1 MPVEFIRISFE
12 ASHMNRL
19 LAAASALAVLA
30 IASQA
35 SAADLSAAAAA
46 PAYSKAPVIP
56 PVVSSWTGFYVGADI
71 GGIFGNGGSSNFS
84 SNAAVVDNLAP
95 ALAGPLTTNDTRG
108 LPASSAV
115 IGGFHAGYNYQFA
128 PSFLVGIEGD
138 WQASSKRSTCRGTD
152 NVNAGCTTNGDGAFT
167 IDTSAR
173 SITTLRGRFGWVNDN
188 IMVYG
193 TGGAAW
199 VDAQT
204 TVGLNCD
211 IGCGLNSLTQFA
223 GSATTSAFKTG
234 WVAGAGIEWMPAH
247 NWIVRAEY
255 LHVDAG
261 SLTATLDGSAICNCT
276 ASATQNLRYDIVR
289 AGFSYKF
296 W

>member
-1 MPVEFIRISFE
+1 
-12 ASHMNRL
+12 MNRL
-19 LAAASALAVLA
+19 LAAVSALAVVA

-35 SAADLSAAAAA
+35 SAADLSAPA
-46 PAYSKAPVIP
+46 PAPVYSKAPVIP
-56 PVVSSWTGFYVGADI
+56 PAVSSWTGFYVGGDI
-71 GGIFGNGGSSNFS
+71 GGLFGHGSSNFS
-84 SNAAVVDNLAP
+84 SAANDEILLVAHPAVASP
-95 ALAGPLTTNDTRG
+95 ALSGPLTVNDTRA
-108 LPASSAV
+108 LPANAAV

-128 PSFLVGIEGD
+128 PNFLVGIEGD
-138 WQASSKRSTCRGTD
+138 WQASTRRSTCRGTD
-152 NVNAGCTTNGDGAFT
+152 THDATCDFNGRGSMN
-167 IDTSAR
+167 IDTSTR

-188 IMVYG
+188 IMIYG

-204 TVGLNCD
+204 GVGLNCD
-211 IGCGLNSLTQFA
+211 FGCGATSNTPFS

-234 WVAGAGIEWMPAH
+234 WVAGAGIEWMPVS
-247 NWIVRAEY
+247 NWILRAEY

-261 SLTATLDGSAICNCT
+261 SLTATLDGSATCNCT
-276 ASATQNLRYDIVR
+276 ASVTQDLRYDIVR

>member
-1 MPVEFIRISFE
+1 MP
-12 ASHMNRL
+12 A
-19 LAAASALAVLA
+19 
-30 IASQA
+30 
-35 SAADLSAAAAA
+35 
-46 PAYSKAPVIP
+46 KA
-56 PVVSSWTGFYVGADI
+56 
-71 GGIFGNGGSSNFS
+71 
-84 SNAAVVDNLAP
+84 
-95 ALAGPLTTNDTRG
+95 
-108 LPASSAV
+108 AV
-115 IGGFHAGYNYQFA
+115 IGGIHAGYNYQFA
-128 PSFLVGIEGD
+128 PNFLVGIEGD
-138 WQASSKRSTCRGTD
+138 WQASSKRSTCRGTRTITQD
-152 NVNAGCTTNGDGAFT
+152 APSIWRRAPLT
-167 IDTSAR
+167 IDASAR

-188 IMVYG
+188 IMVYA

-211 IGCGLNSLTQFA
+211 CGCGVNSLTPFT

-234 WVAGAGIEWMPAH
+234 WVAGAGIEWMPVR
-247 NWIVRAEY
+247 NWILRAEY

-261 SLTATLDGSAICNCT
+261 SLTATLDGSATCNCT

>member
-1 MPVEFIRISFE
+1 
-12 ASHMNRL
+12 MNRL
-19 LAAASALAVLA
+19 LAAVSALAVFA
-30 IASQA
+30 TASQA
-35 SAADLSAAAAA
+35 TAADLGVPAAA
-46 PAYSKAPVIP
+46 PVYTKAPVIP
-56 PVVSSWTGFYVGADI
+56 PVVSSWTGFYVGGDI
-71 GGIFGNGGSSNFS
+71 GAIFGNGDGSSNFS
-84 SNAAVVDNLAP
+84 SNAVVEDAFFGP
-95 ALAGPLTTNDTRG
+95 ALAGPLTADDTRG
-108 LPASSAV
+108 LPAAKAAV
-115 IGGFHAGYNYQFA
+115 IGGIHAGYNYQFA
-128 PSFLVGIEGD
+128 PNFLVGIEGD
-138 WQASSKRSTCRGTD
+138 WQATGSKGSTCRGTD
-152 NVNAGCTTNGDGAFT
+152 NINAGCTTGGDGALT
-167 IDTSAR
+167 IDTSTR
-173 SITTLRGRFGWVNDN
+173 SIATLRGRFGWVNDN

-211 IGCGLNSLTQFA
+211 AGCGANSFTSFS

-234 WVAGAGIEWMPAH
+234 WVAGAGVEWMPVR

-261 SLTATLDGSAICNCT
+261 SLTATLDGSATCNCT